1 MATVNAVVLK
11 HHKKQDG
18 TWNVKIC
25 VSHQSKSRYIETTSF
40 VTKSQ
45 LDTRGRL
52 KQSYIDRHFSSKL
65 SGYRDAITRLGSKI
79 SFMSVENVRD
89 HLQRGGDDVKNID
102 IIEEFSLKISFLRS
116 ENKIPQS
123 YTYAS
128 VMNHLMDYTGAS
140 ELNAML
146 VSPGFLIGFE
156 KYLRQGKKMTRK
168 TKIGGYTELSMPG
181 IKPNG
186 IINYMSYFRTLFG
199 EVQKKYNNPN
209 LNVFPLPVN
218 PFDYYDLPK
227 ATIRKKRNLTLETVV
242 AIYNMSTNGFWETIA
257 KDLFMLS
264 FYLCGM
270 NPKDMYVYLT
280 SGMSGGLEYARSKVK
295 NNRKDGGVTNVLIPE
310 EAELIISKYAGM
322 IQERYVNNLS
332 LNQALSKGWIRLSK
346 KLGFECTMYYARHS
360 FSNIARH
367 VCKFSKDDVSFA
379 LNHKYGSDITDIYL
393 EPDWSV
399 VHKVQMGVV
408 EEFRKLKE

>member
-25 VSHQSKSRYIETTSF
+25 VNHQSKARYIETNSF

-45 LDTRGRL
+45 LDTKGKL
-52 KQSYIDRHFSSKL
+52 KQSYVDRHFSSKL
-65 SGYRDAITRLGSKI
+65 SEYRDAITRLGSKI
-79 SFMSVENVRD
+79 NFMTVENVREF
-89 HLQRGGDDVKNID
+89 LQIGGDEVKNID
-102 IIEEFSLKISFLRS
+102 IIKEFSLKISSLKN

-123 YTYAS
+123 YTYTS
-128 VMNHLMDYTGAS
+128 VMNHLMDYTGDK

-156 KYLRQGKKMTRK
+156 KYLRQDK
-168 TKIGGYTELSMPG
+168 TIVRNTKSGGSTELLMPG

-218 PFDYYDLPK
+218 PFDYYDFPK
-227 ATIRKKRNLTLETVV
+227 ATVSNKRNLTLEKVV
-242 AIYNMSTNGFWETIA
+242 SIYKMSPDGFWENIA
-257 KDLFMLS
+257 RDLFMLS

-280 SGMSGGLEYARSKVK
+280 SDISGDLEYARSKVK
-295 NNRKDGGVTNVLIPE
+295 NNRKDGGVTNILIPE
-310 EAELIISKYAGM
+310 EADLIISKYAGM

-332 LNQALSKGWIRLSK
+332 LNQALSKGWSRLSK
-346 KLGFECTMYYARHS
+346 KLGFKCTMYYARHS
-360 FSNIARH
+360 FSNIARQ

-379 LNHKYGSDITDIYL
+379 LNHKYGSNITEVYL
-393 EPDWSV
+393 DPDWTV
-399 VHKVQMGVV
+399 VHKVQMGVL
-408 EEFRKLKE
+408 EKFRKLRE